1 MEVPENFHGVA
12 PPTPGGSLA
21 NVSVVSAVTELNG
34 TPEEFRTAVRAL
46 ARARTRP
53 EVTLARITPP
63 RGLAPHAMSIAAEVG
78 RIQRRTLRTHEQT
91 QSPTTGRFVMLYD
104 PSRPEPWRGAFR
116 IVSWFRAHMD
126 LDIGRDEL
134 LTDVSWSWL
143 TEALD
148 NSGALYT
155 SEGGTA
161 SRTLE
166 KGFGSLRETTDSVE
180 IEVRASWT
188 PLVDDDPRNWACAH
202 MEAWSELLCT
212 ATGLPPFSQGVTYL

>member
-1 MEVPENFHGVA
+1 MADSHGVA
-12 PPTPGGSLA
+12 PLTPGGSLA
-21 NVSVVSAVTELNG
+21 NVSVVSAVSELNG

-46 ARARTRP
+46 GRARTRP

-78 RIQRRTLRTHEQT
+78 RIQRRTLRSFEHT
-91 QSPTTGRFVMLYD
+91 QAPTTGRFVLLYD
-104 PSRPEPWRGAFR
+104 PSRPEPWGGPFR

-148 NSGALYT
+148 HSGASYT

-166 KGFGSLRETTDSVE
+166 KGFGSLRENTDSVE

-188 PLVDDDPRNWACAH
+188 PLTEKDPRNWACAH
-202 MEAWSELLCT
+202 VEAWSQLLCT
-212 ATGLPPFSQGVTYL
+212 ATGLPPFSEGVTYL